1 MVVAVTPG
9 WCRGFGS
16 PLSSGETGGG
26 MKGGRWWWF
35 NLVGREEK
43 AVKGLLVVKVLIG
56 TVYIGTGVG
65 RLVEEYF
72 GAEENTVKGAAVVE
86 WWNGPRGMCCSD

>member
-9 WCRGFGS
+9 WGSGTGS

-26 MKGGRWWWF
+26 MKGGRRGWV
-35 NLVGREEK
+35 NLVGSEEK

-56 TVYIGTGVG
+56 TV
-65 RLVEEYF
+65 
-72 GAEENTVKGAAVVE
+72 
-86 WWNGPRGMCCSD
+86 